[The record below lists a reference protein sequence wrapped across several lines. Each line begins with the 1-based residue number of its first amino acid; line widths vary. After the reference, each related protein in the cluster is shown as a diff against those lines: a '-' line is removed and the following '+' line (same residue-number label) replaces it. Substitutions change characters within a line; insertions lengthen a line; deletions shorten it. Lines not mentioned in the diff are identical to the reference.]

1 MGLIIGL
8 HPAAGSVV
16 GFDGKR
22 KVVRECAILHEGEVA
37 LESYGYI
44 SSVENHAPLIT
55 RMMSEGMSAL
65 GMSRASDTAWG

>member
-1 MGLIIGL
+1 MLQ
-8 HPAAGSVV
+8 
-16 GFDGKR
+16 
-22 KVVRECAILHEGEVA
+22 EGEVA

-55 RMMSEGMSAL
+55 RMMSEGMSAH